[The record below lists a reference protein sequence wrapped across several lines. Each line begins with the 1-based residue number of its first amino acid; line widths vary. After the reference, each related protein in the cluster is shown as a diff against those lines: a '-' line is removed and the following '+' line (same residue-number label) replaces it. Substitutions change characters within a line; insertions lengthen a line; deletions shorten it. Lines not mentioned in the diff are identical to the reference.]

1 MPFDKVKQNLE
12 EKGYKVT
19 VFDSAQDAAEYLDK
33 KIDGKSVGF
42 GGSVTVQEMG
52 LYEKLQS
59 HNEVYSHAKIPEG
72 KTKKE
77 IQALANSADIYILSA
92 NGLSE
97 TGEIIN
103 IDGACNR
110 ISSSCYGH
118 ERVIFVIGK
127 NKLAPT
133 YDEALYRARNI
144 AAPKNAQRL
153 KKNTPCAK
161 NADKCYNCNSPD
173 RICRV
178 LSVFWSKPMVGEFE
192 VVLINED
199 LGF

>member
-1 MPFDKVKQNLE
+1 MQFGKIVTNLE
-12 EKGYKVT
+12 QKGYKVT
-19 VFDSAQDAAEYLDK
+19 VCNTKEEASKYIDST
-33 KIDGKSVGF
+33 IDGKSIGF
-42 GGSVTVQEMG
+42 GGSVTVAELG
-52 LYEKLQS
+52 LYDKLQT

-77 IQALANSADIYILSA
+77 IQALANSADVYILSA
-92 NGLSE
+92 NGLAE
-97 TGEIIN
+97 TGEIVN

-118 ERVIFVIGK
+118 KRVIFVIGK

-133 YDEALYRARNI
+133 YDDALYRARNI

-153 KKNTPCAK
+153 GKNTPCAK
-161 NADKCYNCNSPD
+161 NADRCYNCNSPD

-178 LSVFWSKPMVGEFE
+178 LSVFWSKPMLGEFE
-192 VVLINED
+192 VVLINEE